1 MSAHEKIGAAI
12 SAANEAGRIALV
24 PFITAGYPE
33 PRDFIAT
40 LKDVASV
47 GDVVELGIPFSDP
60 MADGMTIQRS
70 SFVALQK
77 GVSLKWIFEQLDSA
91 KGEIDAPLVM
101 MSYLNP
107 LLAFGY
113 DKLAERALAAGV
125 CAFIV
130 PDLPFEESDDIR
142 AALEAKGLG
151 LIQLVTPATP
161 DVRLKMLFDNG
172 RYKKFFTK
180 IRSTDALGFVVNPL
194 IFSYGLPL
202 LFGLV
207 MGSDVSWL
215 RKLVIMLIGYFVIT
229 LVQIWGVVW
238 QSLKMLSFNFGEQT
252 HSIVLSHGVSDGSI
266 ALGYQLG
273 TLILPALAPIFVWVL
288 TNRPLVEQFV
298 GWQVGQLK
306 GKRNR

>member
-1 MSAHEKIGAAI
+1 VSAHERIGDAI
-12 SAANEAGRIALV
+12 SAANESGRPALV

-33 PRDFIAT
+33 PKDFIAT

-77 GVSLKWIFEQLDSA
+77 GVSLKWIFEQLDYA

-113 DKLAERALAAGV
+113 ENLAERALAAGV

-130 PDLPFEESDDIR
+130 PDLPYEESADIR

-161 DVRLKMLFDNG
+161 NVRLKMLCEAS
-172 RYKKFFTK
+172 R
-180 IRSTDALGFVVNPL
+180 GFVYAVT
-194 IFSYGLPL
+194 ITGITGGDAGLPADITDYL
-202 LFGLV
+202 DKVAGFADIPVCAGFGIRAPDDV
-207 MGSDVSWL
+207 AAVGKHAAGAIVGS
-215 RKLVIMLIGYFVIT
+215 
-229 LVQIWGVVW
+229 
-238 QSLKMLSFNFGEQT
+238 
-252 HSIVLSHGVSDGSI
+252 
-266 ALGYQLG
+266 A
-273 TLILPALAPIFVWVL
+273 
-288 TNRPLVEQFV
+288 LVEVLEKGEDPKPF
-298 GWQVGQLK
+298 LK
-306 GKRNR
+306 TLLG